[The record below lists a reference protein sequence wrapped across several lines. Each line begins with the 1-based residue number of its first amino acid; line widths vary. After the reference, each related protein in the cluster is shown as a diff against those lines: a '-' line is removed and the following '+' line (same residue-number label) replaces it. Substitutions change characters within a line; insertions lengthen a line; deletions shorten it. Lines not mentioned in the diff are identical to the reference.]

1 MDETRSARLD
11 AIEAWMAEARVK
23 IDGLNAEMDA
33 GRRGWRLGK
42 RVDALQSEAE
52 AQLRELDDISRDL
65 RVE

>member
-1 MDETRSARLD
+1 MDETRSERLD

-33 GRRGWRLGK
+33 GRRGRRLRK
-42 RVDALQSEAE
+42 KTNRLQSEAE